1 MLQVQYPVN
10 FLRNLAA
17 ELAETDVIFHIG
29 ADFIPSDG
37 LHDFLVS
44 LAKKGLFAGRGAFA
58 VPSFEVARGVTI
70 PTNKEQLLS
79 SIKRKEAKAI
89 LGQGEPTSVD
99 GISEIAHV
107 EFIDYPRWYK
117 TENEL
122 YERPLVF
129 ENEPYVV
136 VNRSQPCFPDY
147 DERFIYYGG
156 DKVEQVLH
164 LKQRGWRF
172 FVLPGHFV
180 VHVQH
185 AGVAWHGS
193 ERWLSR
199 KKVWLLLDMVRQEL
213 KEKVTCPCPNHLMS
227 IDAMNDIVS
236 RAG

>member
-1 MLQVQYPVN
+1 MLQAAYPVN
-10 FLRNLAA
+10 FLRNLAR
-17 ELAETDVIFHIG
+17 ELAETDVIFPIG
-29 ADFIPSDG
+29 VDFIPSDG
-37 LHDFLVS
+37 LHDFLES
-44 LAKKGLFAGRGAFA
+44 LTKRGLFAGRGAFA
-58 VPSFEVARGVTI
+58 VPTFEVVRDVAI
-70 PTNKEQLLS
+70 PTNKDQLLS
-79 SIKRKEAKAI
+79 SIKDKKAKPI
-89 LGQGEPTSVD
+89 LAEGEPVSVD
-99 GISEIAHV
+99 GSWDLAHV
-107 EFIDYPRWYK
+107 QFVDYGRWYK
-117 TENEL
+117 TKNEL

-129 ENEPYVV
+129 ENEPYLV
-136 VNRSQPCFPDY
+136 VNRSEPCFPNY